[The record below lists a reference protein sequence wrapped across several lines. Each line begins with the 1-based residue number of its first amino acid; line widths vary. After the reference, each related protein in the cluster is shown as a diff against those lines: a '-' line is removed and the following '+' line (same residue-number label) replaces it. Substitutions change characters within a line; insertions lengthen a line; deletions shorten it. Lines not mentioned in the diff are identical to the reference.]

1 MKKMKKIISW
11 FLASALTFGCVSL
24 PANAAE
30 IYCLPAETADTPD
43 TPDTFDTPDTA
54 EIPQTHDK
62 DITPI
67 IEEGQCGTEVYY
79 ELHES
84 GTVYI
89 FGNGDMYD
97 YYGYYETDT
106 DIIYDLSG
114 VNASQGIGIDEDSP
128 FRYFDNVINVVI
140 EDGVTSIGESA
151 FENCWSMKSAA
162 MADSVKK
169 IGMVAFCNCCLLETV
184 ELSDNLLSI
193 ESAAFYR
200 CTDLKEIIFPESVAY
215 IQEYAFYGCE
225 KLKTLFLP
233 ENLEFLGEDVF
244 DGCISLESIE
254 VDARNTNFS
263 SIDCVLYDKN
273 IETLIL
279 CPAKKTSLTL
289 PDTVT
294 EIYKTWSKPD
304 YDSLY
309 FGGSWYFAECTVL
322 ESISVDPE
330 NQVFA
335 SYDGV
340 LYDKSMTKLLRCPC
354 AKKSVEISSE
364 AKEIDSYAFKMCD
377 VIESLDIPG
386 TVETIGRFAFAY
398 CENLSDITLHEGL
411 RTIWESAFYYCGITD
426 IILPENLTYIGEG
439 AFSKCVGLK
448 NVKLPNDLKTLPDCV
463 FEGCSSLESIRI
475 PGQVTELEWCC
486 FGECYNLKEI
496 ELPKSLTDIYSYAFN
511 DCSSLTDIY
520 YKSRKDMWDCIYI
533 DEWGN
538 DDLLN
543 ADIHYNSR
551 MGETYDE
558 PDTDEYRINF
568 EFVDDRLDIEVYN
581 AEKDT
586 FEAVQG
592 DSIILEGKDLFIHVP
607 LQSINS
613 GKLIM
618 KQPDINIYGKF
629 DYFGTN
635 FMENGQDYY
644 FSISGIRSNI
654 VVEFYF
660 DEDIIPYGDVNGDGK
675 VTAKDAMTAQRYAI
689 KLAELSDEQII
700 IADVD
705 KNGTVTALDALYILR
720 YSLNLVYL
728 PIKPN

>member
-43 TPDTFDTPDTA
+43 SAEPNEQSDTDTSDTPDTA

-89 FGNGDMYD
+89 FGNGD
-97 YYGYYETDT
+97 
-106 DIIYDLSG
+106 
-114 VNASQGIGIDEDSP
+114 
-128 FRYFDNVINVVI
+128 
-140 EDGVTSIGESA
+140 
-151 FENCWSMKSAA
+151 
-162 MADSVKK
+162 
-169 IGMVAFCNCCLLETV
+169 
-184 ELSDNLLSI
+184 
-193 ESAAFYR
+193 
-200 CTDLKEIIFPESVAY
+200 
-215 IQEYAFYGCE
+215 
-225 KLKTLFLP
+225 
-233 ENLEFLGEDVF
+233 
-244 DGCISLESIE
+244 
-254 VDARNTNFS
+254 
-263 SIDCVLYDKN
+263 
-273 IETLIL
+273 
-279 CPAKKTSLTL
+279 
-289 PDTVT
+289 
-294 EIYKTWSKPD
+294 
-304 YDSLY
+304 
-309 FGGSWYFAECTVL
+309 
-322 ESISVDPE
+322 
-330 NQVFA
+330 
-335 SYDGV
+335 
-340 LYDKSMTKLLRCPC
+340 
-354 AKKSVEISSE
+354 
-364 AKEIDSYAFKMCD
+364 
-377 VIESLDIPG
+377 
-386 TVETIGRFAFAY
+386 
-398 CENLSDITLHEGL
+398 
-411 RTIWESAFYYCGITD
+411 
-426 IILPENLTYIGEG
+426 
-439 AFSKCVGLK
+439 
-448 NVKLPNDLKTLPDCV
+448 
-463 FEGCSSLESIRI
+463 
-475 PGQVTELEWCC
+475 
-486 FGECYNLKEI
+486 LKEI
-496 ELPKSLTDIYSYAFN
+496 ELPKSLTDIYSCAFN

-581 AEKDT
+581 ADKDT

-720 YSLNLVYL
+720 YSLNLVDL
-728 PIKPN
+728 PIKPS